1 MVNFLVVGSENLET
15 EGGYA
20 KEASDDFKQKQE
32 ELLAETLK
40 KIDIVI
46 CTALFQVRKHQL

>member
-1 MVNFLVVGSENLET
+1 MVNSLIVEGAENLET

-20 KEASDDFKQKQE
+20 KEASEEFKQKQE
-32 ELLAETLK
+32 NLLKETLK

-46 CTALFQVRKHQL
+46 CTALIQEKKHH